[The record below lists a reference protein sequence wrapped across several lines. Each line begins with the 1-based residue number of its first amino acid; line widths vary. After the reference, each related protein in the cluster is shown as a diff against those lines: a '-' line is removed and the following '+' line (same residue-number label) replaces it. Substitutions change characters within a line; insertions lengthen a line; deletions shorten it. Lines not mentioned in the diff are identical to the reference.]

1 MKRVKNVLLLTVM
14 SFSLAFTA
22 CQEDTEVSSL
32 KKITRPTDETPD
44 DVLNPTGGHDFP
56 YPNII
61 EKTFIPSLDWFAH
74 TKCIAWRI
82 EWPTYNNSVD
92 PDWIPSFF
100 KTSNGA
106 LNSLSYLLSI
116 DPKNK
121 KTLNFSLYQDEKIEA
136 ANNIAELWAWYED
149 YLAESPRFKKIDR
162 SLSSIEHWVTER
174 PDRFEKFW
182 PSDESPPSE
191 VSYQAGDFF
200 LFHLGKANRY
210 GGIRIVSE
218 TPRIIEI
225 YYTEPNI

>member
-1 MKRVKNVLLLTVM
+1 MKTVKNVVFLFIMALSLT
-14 SFSLAFTA
+14 FTA
-22 CQEDTEVSSL
+22 CEEDSETLNIVGKISRPTKEKPGGFTDQPGAL
-32 KKITRPTDETPD
+32 PAPKIT
-44 DVLNPTGGHDFP
+44 
-56 YPNII
+56 
-61 EKTFIPSLDWFAH
+61 EKMYIPEYDLWDH
-74 TKCIAWRI
+74 TRCIAWRI
-82 EWPTYNNSVD
+82 EWPEYPADVN
-92 PDWIPSFF
+92 PDMIPDFFSSEYGEVYSFNF
-100 KTSNGA
+100 LTRTDQSNKA
-106 LNSLSYLLSI
+106 QM
-116 DPKNK
+116 D
-121 KTLNFSLYQDEKIEA
+121 FSLYHGNMIRSSWY
-136 ANNIAELWAWYED
+136 NFELWPWYED